1 MDLAADF
8 DVVFDEFARDF
19 THVQTGVVFRAI
31 FGVAD
36 QEALDGYAITAEHE
50 IHYPTQSIS
59 LSEGDEIEDS
69 GGNGVLPGMMW
80 EVRSTP
86 MRVNDG
92 LESSVL
98 LSRSEA

>member
-1 MDLAADF
+1 MDLTADF
-8 DVVFDEFARDF
+8 DVFFDEFARDF
-19 THVQTGVVFRAI
+19 THVETGVVFRAI

-36 QEALDGYAITAEHE
+36 QESLDGYAITAEHE